1 MSEGLVVFRCR
12 PVIVGNWSQRLITKP
27 EKLTLRG
34 VEAKERWRY
43 EEMSKRN
50 PHAAIMPHVEVKIKI
65 SVQVIVHK
73 ILYGFVL
80 ILWLLMAAWPS

>member
-1 MSEGLVVFRCR
+1 M
-12 PVIVGNWSQRLITKP
+12 TKP

-34 VEAKERWRY
+34 VETKERWRY
-43 EEMSKRN
+43 EGMVKNN

-65 SVQVIVHK
+65 SVQVIAHK
-73 ILYGFVL
+73 LIYGFVL